1 MGMDLS
7 GINPINDSGVYF
19 SANIWSWRPI
29 HELIWELGEDLID
42 KETLVSMGGNNGRG
56 PESGEVCRILADRFT
71 IWLEHH
77 TEGYSLDI
85 GCHIM
90 SKENEHGG
98 HAFATTAQAEDPN
111 VETESAHK
119 VHDEHLQEFVIF
131 LRNCGG
137 FQVW

>member
-7 GINPINDSGVYF
+7 GIDPVNESGVYF
-19 SANIWSWRPI
+19 RANIWSWRPI
-29 HELIWELGEDLID
+29 HELIWKLGEDLID
-42 KETLVSMGGNNGRG
+42 EETLIGMGCNDGMG
-56 PESGEVCRILADRFT
+56 PESGEVCEILADRFV

-77 TEGYSLDI
+77 IEGYSLDV

-90 SKENEHGG
+90 SKENENGMHS
-98 HAFATTAQAEDPN
+98 FATSDQAADPTI
-111 VETESAHK
+111 ETKSAHN
-119 VHDEHLQEFVIF
+119 VCDEHLQEFVIF